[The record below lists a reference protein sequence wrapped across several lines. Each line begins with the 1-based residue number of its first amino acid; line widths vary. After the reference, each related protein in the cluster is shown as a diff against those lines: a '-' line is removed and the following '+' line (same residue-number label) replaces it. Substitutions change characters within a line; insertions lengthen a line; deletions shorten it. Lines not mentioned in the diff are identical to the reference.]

1 MIMTIV
7 NFLQDSALA
16 EFVSRSLWAYPFLES
31 VHLIGLAFVVGAV
44 AMLDLRLIGL
54 SKTLPISGLAA
65 HILPWVRFAFI
76 LVAISGVLL
85 YISDAEYYTF
95 KVIFW
100 VKIGLIVIAG
110 LNAFLFHRGIYKQ
123 VDNWNE
129 NNTVPVR
136 VRFTGM
142 VSLLVWMGVIVTG
155 RLLAYI

>member
-1 MIMTIV
+1 MTLV
-7 NFLQDSALA
+7 NFLQDTALA

-54 SKTLPISGLAA
+54 SRALPIRGLAA

-76 LVAISGVLL
+76 LVTISGILL

-95 KVIFW
+95 KVVFW

-110 LNAFLFHRGIYKQ
+110 LNAFLFHRGIYNE

-129 NNTVPVR
+129 NNKAPARVR
-136 VRFTGM
+136 VTGA
-142 VSLLVWMGVIVTG
+142 VSLFVWMGVIVAG